1 MTAQDHIY
9 RDPKQR
15 LVDFA
20 FDHAVAEVFPDMI
33 RRSVPAYE
41 TVVPLT
47 ALLAARHLAGARP
60 ENLAGPAPPLDPVP
74 FPERTEPPGRA
85 PSQERVASQRHA
97 TSLQQTTSLE
107 WAASSPDTGENSSA
121 AGVEL
126 DSVGPVFDL
135 GCSLG
140 ATTLALLHLLEDKPC
155 RIVAVD
161 NSQPMLDRA
170 VRLVEDERVEFRLQD
185 IRETDVSG
193 ADVIFMNYVL
203 QFLPPAERLRL
214 LTRLR
219 KQMVPGGLLL
229 LSEKID
235 FAGAGDQAFFD
246 ATHLAFKRANGY
258 SELEVSGKRNA
269 LENVMIVDTEETH
282 VERLHSAGFATV
294 RTWFRCLNWASFLAW
309 A

>member
-1 MTAQDHIY
+1 MTVKDHIY
-9 RDPKQR
+9 RDPENQ

-20 FDHAVAEVFPDMI
+20 FDNAVADVFPDMI

-47 ALLAARHLAGARP
+47 GLLAARHLAGERP
-60 ENLAGPAPPLDPVP
+60 GSLAVQAT
-74 FPERTEPPGRA
+74 FPERAAPPERTASPRRA
-85 PSQERVASQRHA
+85 ASLEQTVSLERV
-97 TSLQQTTSLE
+97 E
-107 WAASSPDTGENSSA
+107 PSPDSGA
-121 AGVEL
+121 KRGAPGVES
-126 DSVGPVFDL
+126 DSVGLVFDL

-140 ATTLALLHLLEDKPC
+140 ATTLALLRQLEDRPC

-170 VRLVEDERVEFRLQD
+170 VRLVEDERVEFRLQN

-193 ADVIFMNYVL
+193 AEVIFMNYVL
-203 QFLPPAERLRL
+203 QFLPPGERLGL
-214 LTRLR
+214 LTRYR
-219 KQMVPGGLLL
+219 EQMAPGGLLL

-235 FAGAGDQAFFD
+235 FTGAEDQAFFD
-246 ATHLAFKRANGY
+246 AAHLAFKRANGY
-258 SELEVSGKRNA
+258 SELEVSGKRSA

-282 VERLHSAGFATV
+282 VERLRSAGFATV